1 MRASLF
7 TLQDYYYATSVEDAY
22 HALLQSKHNV
32 ILGGL
37 LWLKMNKKAYQTG
50 IDLSGIGL
58 NQIVEHETT
67 IEIGT
72 STTLRQME
80 KSPLLQTYCNGMLPK
95 AIKQIVGVQFRNLAT
110 IGGSVYSRFGFSDVI
125 TALLALDCQVELHKN
140 GILPLEEFIQQAP
153 MKKDILVK
161 IIIKKDQKQGIYFSQ
176 RLSATDLPILNL
188 AMSVDE
194 RGWRIA
200 IGSRPHRAQ
209 LAIKTANLLS
219 ETPTPE
225 EVDKAVEQLT
235 HELTFGTNIRGS
247 ATYRETLA
255 KVFVKRGVQALCN

>member
-1 MRASLF
+1 
-7 TLQDYYYATSVEDAY
+7 
-22 HALLQSKHNV
+22 
-32 ILGGL
+32 
-37 LWLKMNKKAYQTG
+37 
-50 IDLSGIGL
+50 
-58 NQIVEHETT
+58 
-67 IEIGT
+67 
-72 STTLRQME
+72 
-80 KSPLLQTYCNGMLPK
+80 
-95 AIKQIVGVQFRNLAT
+95 
-110 IGGSVYSRFGFSDVI
+110 
-125 TALLALDCQVELHKN
+125 
-140 GILPLEEFIQQAP
+140 
-153 MKKDILVK
+153 
-161 IIIKKDQKQGIYFSQ
+161 
-176 RLSATDLPILNL
+176 
-188 AMSVDE
+188 MSVDE